1 MNGRFFVTLLLFGF
15 AAVIGLLILF
25 NFYPPAGN
33 SLWTLVGIAVW
44 AALAIWAARRA
55 AKGRP
60 A

>member
-33 SLWTLVGIAVW
+33 SPWTLAAIGAWAV
-44 AALAIWAARRA
+44 AALYTARRA
-55 AKGRP
+55 AK
-60 A
+60 

>member
-33 SLWTLVGIAVW
+33 SPWTLMGIVVWVALAVW
-44 AALAIWAARRA
+44 VARRA
-55 AKGRP
+55 GRP
-60 A
+60 AR